1 MWIDGYD
8 GWKTRT
14 PDEDLPVYSLCHV
27 CQERHYTDDMICTED
42 GYICE
47 ACLENMEEEDE
58 IQDFECKRDRM
69 PCGDG

>member
-42 GYICE
+42 GYTCE

-58 IQDFECKRDRM
+58 I
-69 PCGDG
+69 